1 MKKTNLIIIGLCIG
15 LVSCAQGLPVNA
27 PEAGPTTNQI
37 DVSSIDSKVNVKF
50 KAAIIK
56 NSGSIVP
63 VARKDFII
71 RKYDFHKFHDSYLT
85 TRNTANKPN
94 FETDIKY
101 NTNILNPDIAEQ
113 TKNVANLF
121 QLNLKTWYDEVYSDF
136 KNQLTKVSKEKSI
149 IVKSD
154 LSGEFDVNLE
164 QGTTYYISGS
174 YEDINNTIT
183 WSSFEFKPS
192 DKKIELSNDNGKIK
206 EVIENNPRRALDVF
220 LNGQLLD
227 EIFSRLKDL

>member
-1 MKKTNLIIIGLCIG
+1 MKKTNLILIGLYLG
-15 LVSCAQGLPVNA
+15 LVSCTDNLPVNA
-27 PEAGPTTNQI
+27 PGEGPGAAAASQI
-37 DVSSIDSKVNVKF
+37 ETSKINVKF

-56 NSGSIVP
+56 NSGVIVP

-71 RKYDFHKFHDSYLT
+71 RKYDFHKFHADYLT

-94 FETDIKY
+94 FETDFKY
-101 NTNILNPDIAEQ
+101 NTNVLNPDIAEQ

-154 LSGEFDVNLE
+154 LSGDFDVSLE
-164 QGTTYYISGS
+164 PGTTYYISGS
-174 YEDINNTIT
+174 YEDINNVIT
-183 WSSFEFKPS
+183 WSSLEFKPGE
-192 DKKIELSNDNGKIK
+192 KKIELSNDNGKIK
-206 EVIENNPRRALDVF
+206 EVISNNARRSLADF
-220 LNGQLLD
+220 LNNQLLD
-227 EIFSRLKDL
+227 EIFNRLKDL